1 MTKPITRVI
10 SHAIHATAQTVAGH
24 VESAAN
30 WIRGLRERHADLM
43 RDRAAYRAQLAA
55 AAAAI
60 VALIELPHTWATLVL
75 ALVAIYIATFTPN
88 EGGWFR
94 STLSVADDDPYD
106 RW

>member
-1 MTKPITRVI
+1 MTKKIT
-10 SHAIHATAQTVAGH
+10 STLNHAIHSTAKH
-24 VESAAN
+24 FSNHLEAAAS
-30 WIRGLRERHADLM
+30 WIRELRERHSDLM

-55 AAAAI
+55 AAAAV

-88 EGGWFR
+88 DGGWFR
-94 STLSVADDDPYD
+94 SSLGVAEDAYE

>member
-1 MTKPITRVI
+1 MTHTITQFI
-10 SHAIHATAQTVAGH
+10 GNAIHATAKTVSRQLEVAT
-24 VESAAN
+24 N
-30 WIRGLRERHADLM
+30 WIRGLRERHSNLM

-55 AAAAI
+55 AAAAV

-94 STLSVADDDPYD
+94 STLDVAEDPYD